1 MRTYLFAIAALFIP
15 QLAQAVDGFDL
26 PGSDYRNFNASLPLI
41 CRNSCGSDIRCRAWT
56 WVKPGIQ
63 GPQGRCWLKNSLPAL
78 VRNPCCDSGSGE
90 DLSRT
95 DMKPERRADR
105 PGSDYQNF
113 EIASFDKCESA
124 CAGDRRCFAWTFVR
138 PGIQGPQGRC
148 WLKTRVPDP
157 IDNGDTVSGVK
168 FRGFAF

>member
-41 CRNSCGSDIRCRAWT
+41 CRNSCGSDITCRAWT

-95 DMKPERRADR
+95 DMKPERRTDR

-124 CAGDRRCFAWTFVR
+124 CARDRRLFRLDVCAAWHSGAAR
-138 PGIQGPQGRC
+138 P
-148 WLKTRVPDP
+148 LL
-157 IDNGDTVSGVK
+157 
-168 FRGFAF
+168 A